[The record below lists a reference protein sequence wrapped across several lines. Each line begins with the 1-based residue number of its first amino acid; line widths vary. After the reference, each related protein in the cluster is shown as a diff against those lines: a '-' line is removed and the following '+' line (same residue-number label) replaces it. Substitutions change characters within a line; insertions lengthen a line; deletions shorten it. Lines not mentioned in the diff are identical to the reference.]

1 MDKLL
6 TVERV
11 AVEPLWTVEDVAA
24 FLRIPVQTLYQW
36 RRKGFGPQGT
46 RVGKYVRFDPDVVRE
61 WFKLLGER

>member
-6 TVERV
+6 TVER
-11 AVEPLWTVEDVAA
+11 ATVEPLWTVEDVAA

-46 RVGKYVRFDPDVVRE
+46 RVGKYIRFDPDVVRE

>member
-6 TVERV
+6 TVEQ
-11 AVEPLWTVEDVAA
+11 ATVESLWTVEDVAA

-46 RVGKYVRFDPDVVRE
+46 RVGKYVRFDPDAVRE

>member
-1 MDKLL
+1 MDKIL
-6 TVERV
+6 TVDH
-11 AVEPLWTVEDVAA
+11 AVQPLWTVEDVSA

-46 RVGKYVRFDPDVVRE
+46 RVGKYIRFDPDVVRE